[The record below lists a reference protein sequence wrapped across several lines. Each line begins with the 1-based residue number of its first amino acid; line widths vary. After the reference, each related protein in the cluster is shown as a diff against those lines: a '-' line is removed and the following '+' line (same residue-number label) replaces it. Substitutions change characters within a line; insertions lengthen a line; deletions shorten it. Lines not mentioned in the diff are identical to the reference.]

1 MKDAFKNK
9 LLSPIEKLIEVK
21 EAIFLLKSEI
31 KEFWEWKSPNKD
43 FQIELDRSDILSILI
58 YILVKAQIDD
68 LRA

>member
-1 MKDAFKNK
+1 MKDTFKNK

-21 EAIFLLKSEI
+21 EAIQLLKSEI
-31 KEFWEWKSPNKD
+31 KEFWEWKSPNED